1 MNKVTFMVNL
11 RDIVYEYAIKNAFSY
26 GKANFGSVL
35 SKAISKVPESKK
47 DMQLLKDTVN
57 EVVNSVNAM
66 SKEDINREYSKYADI
81 FEKEYQEKLETT
93 SKANIKIEGAEKG
106 NVITRFPPEPGGYIH
121 IGNAKQCILS
131 DEISKL
137 YDGKIYLYWDDT
149 NPEKCK
155 EQYISSIKEDTA
167 WLGIKFDKEY
177 YASDNID
184 KIYDYGRKLIT
195 DGNAY
200 VCGCSPEEI
209 NNNRRNGIECKD
221 RLRPTEENRELFEKM
236 ISGDVEGG
244 KLIVRFKGDMKSE
257 NSAMRD
263 PTLFRI
269 NKAPHYRQGTKYSV
283 WPTYH
288 MNTPILDSINGIT
301 DAIRSKE
308 YEVWDSVDKKLIS
321 CLGLRQPRIHY
332 EARLNIEGTITK
344 KRLIREFINKGY
356 IKEWDDPRLVTISAL
371 KRRGILPEAIKNFIL
386 KFGMS
391 RNDTTVKMD
400 MLLSENKRILEPT
413 VPHLFF
419 ISNPLELQVD
429 GIDAAPKLKLNP
441 NDKQNPAYREYP
453 KDDKFYIS
461 KNSISDLAIGST
473 VKLKDFINLQLVSIE
488 DKKVTAKALDGKE
501 HFDKII
507 TWTPYNEKAAS
518 SVLIPGEIVD
528 KAENYIPESIKYVEG
543 YAEGYATELKVGDIV
558 LFEKFGYCRLDKI
571 SEGKYNFIFT
581 SG

>member
-1 MNKVTFMVNL
+1 MKWVTFMADL
-11 RDIVYEYAIKNAFSY
+11 KDIVYEYAIKNAFSY

-35 SKAISKVPESKK
+35 SKVISKVPESKK
-47 DMQLLKDTVN
+47 DMKSLKDVVE

-66 SKEDINREYSKYADI
+66 SKEDIEKEYSKYSDI
-81 FEKEYQEKLETT
+81 FEKEYQEKLEAT

-131 DEISKL
+131 SEISKL
-137 YDGKIYLYWDDT
+137 YDGKIFLYWDDT

-155 EQYISSIKEDTA
+155 EQYISSIKADTA

-177 YASDNID
+177 YASDNIE
-184 KIYDYGRKLIT
+184 KIYDYGRKLLMQG
-195 DGNAY
+195 DAY
-200 VCGCSPEEI
+200 VCSCSQEEI
-209 NNNRRNGIECKD
+209 NQNRRNGIECKD
-221 RLRPTEENRELFEKM
+221 RLRPPEENLKLFENM
-236 ISGDVEGG
+236 INGNVDEG

-269 NKAPHYRQGTKYSV
+269 NKIPHYRQGTKYSV

-301 DAIRSKE
+301 DAIRGKE

-371 KRRGILPEAIKNFIL
+371 KRRGILPEAIKDFIL

-400 MLLSENKRILEPT
+400 MLLSENRRLLEPI

-419 ISNPLELQVD
+419 INNPIELHVE
-429 GIDAAPKLKLNP
+429 GIEAAPNLKLNP
-441 NDKQNPAYREYP
+441 NDKQNSVYRSYP

-461 KNSISDLAIGST
+461 KDSIAKLNKNDV
-473 VKLKDFINLQLVSIE
+473 VKLKDFVNIQLTLIDGE
-488 DKKVTAKALDGKE
+488 KVEAKAIDNKS
-501 HFDKII
+501 HFDEII
-507 TWTPYNEKAAS
+507 TWTPYKEKIAC

-528 KAENYIPESIKYVEG
+528 KEENYIPDSIKYIEG
-543 YAEGYATELKVGDIV
+543 YAEGYATQLKEGDIV
-558 LFEKFGYCRLDKI
+558 LFEKFGYCRLDKKED
-571 SEGKYNFIFT
+571 SKLNFILT
-581 SG
+581 SN